1 MSQLVGLDVV
11 PGGQWSNAARNGRRD
26 SSWQRATPR
35 TRTAIQMAVLLG
47 VTLLAYNY
55 SLSTLIQ
62 NAGLETPLAYVSLV
76 PAIALALAAVRAHPL
91 RPEPAIHD
99 RQVDYIVGL
108 PLIATALAANLLLPG
123 RLSAMFWVWRIDLLT
138 LPVFVAGAV
147 AIIFGVRV
155 LWRQKLAIGYLFLG
169 WPYPYSSVLLRVL
182 DAFTTAT
189 LFAIREILKVIPVAK
204 STASPDG
211 TLFVVAH
218 HGQSFPLSIVSACSG
233 VNSVVGFLLIGSA
246 FAAVVR
252 GPIVRKTLWL
262 TGGMALLWAIN
273 LGRITFIFWAGQTW
287 GEHVAIGVLHP
298 FVGLVTFSLGVAL
311 LVLLIRPLGMQVGV
325 EPRQRETPAALS
337 GAPAAPKRANPA
349 VPKLFVAIIVVTVTA
364 IVLGISNIGLKTY
377 NLVADAS
384 GQPKLEAYIENP
396 RAPAGWSA
404 HRIATYDWAK
414 PLFGDS
420 SVWDRYELNATTG
433 GDLHTAVPVI
443 ADVITTPDLA
453 TFSAYG
459 VEACYQFH
467 GYTLADVAR
476 VNVGGG
482 ITGQAMSYTS
492 QQYGS
497 WSIVYWIIPVKLDGG
512 TSYQRTVLY
521 VQNDSRGVVVPAT
534 AKTTGIYNVA
544 GSLSPSDFGSLRNR
558 AFLVAFARQLIGS
571 ESRGSGP
578 TPTRVA
584 VRSGR
589 TTPPGTRGAIDQL
602 SSLTQN

>member
-1 MSQLVGLDVV
+1 M
-11 PGGQWSNAARNGRRD
+11 
-26 SSWQRATPR
+26 
-35 TRTAIQMAVLLG
+35 
-47 VTLLAYNY
+47 
-55 SLSTLIQ
+55 
-62 NAGLETPLAYVSLV
+62 
-76 PAIALALAAVRAHPL
+76 
-91 RPEPAIHD
+91 
-99 RQVDYIVGL
+99 
-108 PLIATALAANLLLPG
+108 
-123 RLSAMFWVWRIDLLT
+123 
-138 LPVFVAGAV
+138 
-147 AIIFGVRV
+147 
-155 LWRQKLAIGYLFLG
+155 
-169 WPYPYSSVLLRVL
+169 
-182 DAFTTAT
+182 
-189 LFAIREILKVIPVAK
+189 
-204 STASPDG
+204 
-211 TLFVVAH
+211 
-218 HGQSFPLSIVSACSG
+218 
-233 VNSVVGFLLIGSA
+233 
-246 FAAVVR
+246 
-252 GPIVRKTLWL
+252 
-262 TGGMALLWAIN
+262 
-273 LGRITFIFWAGQTW
+273 
-287 GEHVAIGVLHP
+287 
-298 FVGLVTFSLGVAL
+298 TFSLGVAL

-325 EPRQRETPAALS
+325 EPRQRETPAVLS
-337 GAPAAPKRANPA
+337 GAPAAWKKTNPA

-364 IVLGISNIGLKTY
+364 IVLGISNVGLKTY

-396 RAPAGWSA
+396 RAPEGWSA

-433 GDLHTAVPVI
+433 GDLHTATPVI

-544 GSLSPSDFGSLRNR
+544 GSLSPSDLGSLRNR

-584 VRSGR
+584 SRSGR
-589 TTPPGTRGAIDQL
+589 TSPPGTRGAIDQVSAHAEFEPGDAGGPSVAL
-602 SSLTQN
+602 GSR